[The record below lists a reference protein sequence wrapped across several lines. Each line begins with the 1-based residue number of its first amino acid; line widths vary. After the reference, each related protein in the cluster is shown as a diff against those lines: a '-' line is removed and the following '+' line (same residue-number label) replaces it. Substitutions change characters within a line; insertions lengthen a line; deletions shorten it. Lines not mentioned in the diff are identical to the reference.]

1 MNNNLKQYFPMIRT
15 REEVLEEINS
25 SVLLA
30 DTYNSWSESYQ
41 REFIDICTGAKGVK
55 ILYDSF
61 FKEIMNPEYSP
72 ERMNDMLSVLL
83 KRKVKIKEVLPL
95 DSTRLGEES
104 SLIIMDIVVE
114 LEDGSIADVEV
125 QKVGYAFPGERMAC
139 YSADMLL
146 RQYKRIRDT
155 KKKKFTYK
163 DIGKVYTIIFFEKS
177 PKELKACEDT
187 YIHMSKQKFDTELE
201 LNLLQEYILVALDIF
216 EEIKQNE
223 SINNKLDAWLTFLS
237 SDSPEQIC
245 NLIDAYPEYM
255 DMYKEI
261 YELCHNVE
269 KVMGMFSK
277 ELLELDRNTE
287 EYMIDEMQKE
297 IDEKKKE
304 IDEKKKE
311 LAEQKKEINEREKE
325 ISEQKKELE
334 QKEKENEKLKKIIM
348 EFESKYGSLKE

>member
-1 MNNNLKQYFPMIRT
+1 
-15 REEVLEEINS
+15 
-25 SVLLA
+25 
-30 DTYNSWSESYQ
+30 
-41 REFIDICTGAKGVK
+41 
-55 ILYDSF
+55 
-61 FKEIMNPEYSP
+61 
-72 ERMNDMLSVLL
+72 
-83 KRKVKIKEVLPL
+83 
-95 DSTRLGEES
+95 
-104 SLIIMDIVVE
+104 MDIVVE

-304 IDEKKKE
+304 

>member
-1 MNNNLKQYFPMIRT
+1 
-15 REEVLEEINS
+15 
-25 SVLLA
+25 
-30 DTYNSWSESYQ
+30 
-41 REFIDICTGAKGVK
+41 
-55 ILYDSF
+55 
-61 FKEIMNPEYSP
+61 
-72 ERMNDMLSVLL
+72 
-83 KRKVKIKEVLPL
+83 
-95 DSTRLGEES
+95 
-104 SLIIMDIVVE
+104 
-114 LEDGSIADVEV
+114 
-125 QKVGYAFPGERMAC
+125 MAC

-187 YIHMSKQKFDTELE
+187 YIHMSKQKFDTDLE

-245 NLIDAYPEYM
+245 NLIDAYSEYM

-304 IDEKKKE
+304 
-311 LAEQKKEINEREKE
+311 LA
-325 ISEQKKELE
+325 EQKKELE

>member
-1 MNNNLKQYFPMIRT
+1 
-15 REEVLEEINS
+15 
-25 SVLLA
+25 
-30 DTYNSWSESYQ
+30 
-41 REFIDICTGAKGVK
+41 
-55 ILYDSF
+55 
-61 FKEIMNPEYSP
+61 MNPEYSP
-72 ERMNDMLSVLL
+72 ERMN
-83 KRKVKIKEVLPL
+83 
-95 DSTRLGEES
+95 
-104 SLIIMDIVVE
+104 
-114 LEDGSIADVEV
+114 
-125 QKVGYAFPGERMAC
+125 
-139 YSADMLL
+139 DMLL

-177 PKELKACEDT
+177 PKELKVCEGT

-255 DMYKEI
+255 DMHKEI

-304 IDEKKKE
+304 IDEKKEE
-311 LAEQKKEINEREKE
+311 LAEQKKEINE
-325 ISEQKKELE
+325 QKKEINERKKELDE
-334 QKEKENEKLKKIIM
+334 INQKLNGIKTENEKLKKIVM

>member
-1 MNNNLKQYFPMIRT
+1 M
-15 REEVLEEINS
+15 
-25 SVLLA
+25 
-30 DTYNSWSESYQ
+30 
-41 REFIDICTGAKGVK
+41 
-55 ILYDSF
+55 
-61 FKEIMNPEYSP
+61 
-72 ERMNDMLSVLL
+72 
-83 KRKVKIKEVLPL
+83 
-95 DSTRLGEES
+95 
-104 SLIIMDIVVE
+104 
-114 LEDGSIADVEV
+114 
-125 QKVGYAFPGERMAC
+125 
-139 YSADMLL
+139 
-146 RQYKRIRDT
+146 
-155 KKKKFTYK
+155 
-163 DIGKVYTIIFFEKS
+163 
-177 PKELKACEDT
+177 
-187 YIHMSKQKFDTELE
+187 
-201 LNLLQEYILVALDIF
+201 VALDIF

-304 IDEKKKE
+304 